1 MLQPER
7 VNCPF
12 IATTHISIDE
22 GPGQTGTFHN
32 LKAKRQ
38 LQVAN
43 GAMEIHVQQD
53 PKVQLRRIQAQP
65 VLVLPVQAT
74 SHPRVL
80 RYPLSRGK
88 SPLTPNYYHPESLL
102 LTDAIPRHKPHQ
114 TWEKLF
120 RQTTTLRCRGSP
132 ELHTLFPYA
141 SQVMGPRS
149 AWCLTEL
156 SRGIE
161 QPSGRFKT

>member
-1 MLQPER
+1 
-7 VNCPF
+7 
-12 IATTHISIDE
+12 
-22 GPGQTGTFHN
+22 
-32 LKAKRQ
+32 
-38 LQVAN
+38 
-43 GAMEIHVQQD
+43 MEIHVQQD

-65 VLVLPVQAT
+65 VLVLPAQAT

-88 SPLTPNYYHPESLL
+88 SPLTPNYHHPESLL

-141 SQVMGPRS
+141 SQTERQNALPWQSLTLCTAKSNVCYNHIKQPIFRS
-149 AWCLTEL
+149 KLPSLRLGIATPPPGAW
-156 SRGIE
+156 RGGENPHVNIV
-161 QPSGRFKT
+161 